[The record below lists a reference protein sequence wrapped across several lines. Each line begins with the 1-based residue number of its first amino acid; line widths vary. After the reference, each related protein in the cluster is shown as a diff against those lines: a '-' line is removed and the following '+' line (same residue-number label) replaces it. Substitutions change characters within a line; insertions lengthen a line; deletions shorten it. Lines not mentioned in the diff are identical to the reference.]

1 MSCALLTSIRA
12 VAFGVRTPP
21 KSATHH
27 CGGSG
32 SDSCINVVV
41 SIALVQVQVQ
51 ALCKPQVAGYN
62 IRSSS
67 ARLACTTGALVL
79 APPGRRGTGPRLC
92 HTPRRLVQTAS
103 LRLLVQ
109 NALRE
114 GACTVTRSA
123 AVRGE
128 ERHPCWGRW
137 MSSSCRLCCGGTQC
151 CEHTNE
157 MLTNANPHGLTP
169 LSTRLQGVADASS
182 VVVVDQQR
190 QRPAGAICPHT

>member
-1 MSCALLTSIRA
+1 MEDGTGSKAAAWYPFKLLCTAKVSTGYLWAAANKSVSCALLTSISA

-92 HTPRRLVQTAS
+92 HTPRMWVQTAS
-103 LRLLVQ
+103 L
-109 NALRE
+109 
-114 GACTVTRSA
+114 
-123 AVRGE
+123 
-128 ERHPCWGRW
+128 H
-137 MSSSCRLCCGGTQC
+137 
-151 CEHTNE
+151 
-157 MLTNANPHGLTP
+157 
-169 LSTRLQGVADASS
+169 
-182 VVVVDQQR
+182 
-190 QRPAGAICPHT
+190 